1 MRPLFIVSRPSG
13 QVKLSP
19 SVGVNIL
26 EKSGRKT
33 IDDALVVSR
42 IKGFPEISKN
52 CREARL
58 WIPNGKLPDRLF
70 EEMSKYVRMDVSPKI
85 SGISP

>member
-1 MRPLFIVSRPSG
+1 MRPLLIVSRPSG
-13 QVKLSP
+13 QVKLSS

-33 IDDALVVSR
+33 VDDALAAYR
-42 IKGFPEISKN
+42 MKGFPEISKN
-52 CREARL
+52 CKEMRV

-70 EEMSKYVRMDVSPKI
+70 EEMSK
-85 SGISP
+85 